1 MPKAHCS
8 LYTMAFKINVITEAE
23 AVENHSEI
31 TRNYGPSESMVRC
44 WRRDQAT
51 ILSGKLKMSAKHAK
65 MGHFTP
71 KYPELDE
78 QVMEWFLRQKDQI
91 FHS

>member
-31 TRNYGPSESMVRC
+31 TRNYGPSKSMVRC